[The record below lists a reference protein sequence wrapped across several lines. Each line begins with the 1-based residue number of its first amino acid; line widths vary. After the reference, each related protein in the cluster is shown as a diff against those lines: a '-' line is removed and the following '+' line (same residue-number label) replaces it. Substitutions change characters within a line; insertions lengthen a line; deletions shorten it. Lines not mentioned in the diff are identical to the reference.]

1 MVTTIMDIHAVPSL
15 SNTMLKWSGC
25 SLLAAITD
33 CQLFTCLK
41 CPCKNVIIKKIAQS
55 TVNFAIKISLH
66 MHISFYPMAE

>member
-1 MVTTIMDIHAVPSL
+1 MVTTIMDIDAVPSL

-41 CPCKNVIIKKIAQS
+41 CPCKNVIIKK
-55 TVNFAIKISLH
+55 
-66 MHISFYPMAE
+66 MHKVQ